1 MHIRTSFSHETT
13 HEDLWIPLPDGTRL
27 HARVWRPLTDAPVP
41 VLLEYLPD
49 RLTDRTAPRDW
60 QRHPWYAGHGY
71 ASVRVDARGYGNS
84 EGVPADP
91 YGEGERADGVEVIHW
106 LADQPWCSGAVGM
119 FGVSRGGFTSL
130 RIAALA
136 PEPLKAIV
144 TVCSTD
150 DPYDNDGHRMGGSVL
165 AVETH
170 ARAATALAD
179 VARPPDPAHVG
190 QVMWRD
196 MWVKR
201 LETVGPFI
209 HTWLSHPTR
218 DAYWRHAGVRENGGY
233 GGIRAAVLAVG
244 GWHDPYRDTV
254 LRLVES
260 LPADRVRGLI
270 GPWCHQYP
278 DRGLSPGP
286 SIGFLQETL
295 RWWDHWLRPTD
306 TSVPGHEPDVI
317 GHPDLHVIGNPD
329 LGAINNP
336 GPDGTADRGSGA
348 TAHPDSGTTAHPD
361 PGTTAEPDIGT
372 TAHPDPGTT
381 AEPDPGATASPNP
394 GTTAHPPPCA
404 NNRDVMAQPLLRSYV
419 MAAHPPAT
427 TYPSLPGRWVG
438 DTAWP
443 SPSVTPVAYALWGA
457 PVLVRSPQ
465 HTGVDAGRFRP
476 VGNDADLP
484 PNQREEDARSAC
496 FEFEVPGETWVL
508 GRPRVRLRPTSH
520 SPWGQVIARVCD
532 VAVDGSS
539 TLVTR
544 GALNLSAR
552 YGSDQAV
559 SWKPGSTEDVVFD
572 LTAIGYA
579 FPPRH
584 RIRLS
589 LSSAYWP
596 WIWPQPGSAVGF
608 TLDPAASSL
617 ELPVRAR
624 ESDPGI
630 TFEEPEQS
638 EPLGVTSPAT
648 LDEPRPERL
657 VARDVARGEWR
668 LEVDPRQ
675 DGTHVHPDGLEC
687 TENALDTYTIDE
699 SDPLSAHTR
708 STRSIRLHRPEL
720 PWDARVETRSELS
733 CDAREFITSNELICK
748 DGNEVVF
755 HRTWERR
762 IPRTADWS
770 PGGGMGNPEEHG
782 ADR

>member
-41 VLLEYLPD
+41 ALLEYLPD

-71 ASVRVDARGYGNS
+71 ASVRVDARGHGNS

-91 YGEGERADGVEVIHW
+91 YGESERADGVEVIHW
-106 LADQPWCSGAVGM
+106 LADRPWCSGTVGM
-119 FGVSRGGFTSL
+119 FGISRGGFTSL

-144 TVCSTD
+144 TVCATD
-150 DPYDNDGHRMGGSVL
+150 DPYDNDGHRLGGAVL

-179 VARPPDPAHVG
+179 VARPPDPVHVG

-201 LETVGPFI
+201 LEKVEPFI

-218 DAYWRHAGVRENGGY
+218 DAYWRHAGVREDGGY

-244 GWHDPYRDTV
+244 GWHDPSCDTV

-278 DRGLSPGP
+278 DRGLPPGP
-286 SIGFLQETL
+286 AIGFLQETL
-295 RWWDHWLRPTD
+295 RWWDRWLRPTA
-306 TSVPGHEPDVI
+306 TSVPDPD
-317 GHPDLHVIGNPD
+317 PDPD
-329 LGAINNP
+329 PGPGPGLGPGPGP
-336 GPDGTADRGSGA
+336 GPDVNDD
-348 TAHPDSGTTAHPD
+348 PDPDVNDDPD
-361 PGTTAEPDIGT
+361 PGVHD
-372 TAHPDPGTT
+372 
-381 AEPDPGATASPNP
+381 
-394 GTTAHPPPCA
+394 
-404 NNRDVMAQPLLRSYV
+404 RDVMAQPLLRSYV

-427 TYPSLPGRWVG
+427 TYPSLPGHWVG

-443 SPSVTPVAYALWGA
+443 SPSVTPIAYALRGA

-484 PNQREEDARSAC
+484 PNQREEDARSVC
-496 FEFEVPGETWVL
+496 FEFEVPGEIWVL
-508 GRPRVRLRPTSH
+508 GHPRVRLRLTSH

-532 VAVDGSS
+532 VAADGSS

-552 YGSDQAV
+552 YGPDQAV

-572 LTAIGYA
+572 LTATGYA
-579 FPPRH
+579 FPSGH

-596 WIWPQPGSAVGF
+596 WIWPQPGSAAGF
-608 TLDPAASSL
+608 VLDPAGSSL

-624 ESDPGI
+624 ESDPRI

-638 EPLGVTSPAT
+638 EPLGVTSAAT

-675 DGTHVHPDGLEC
+675 DGTRVHPDGLEC
-687 TENALDTYTIDE
+687 TEDARDTYTIDE
-699 SDPLSAHTR
+699 SDPLSARTR

-720 PWDARVETRSELS
+720 PWDARIETRSELS

-762 IPRTADWS
+762 IPRTTPDWG
-770 PGGGMGNPEEHG
+770 PGGGMGNP
-782 ADR
+782 